1 MNGSDM
7 QFRKDMKRL
16 VIPSVLQMLL
26 GNSFSLINT
35 LMVGG
40 LGDTAIA
47 ITAAVGQI
55 SFILGMLLAAI
66 YGISAYITQ
75 FYGVKD
81 FVNVKKAFGLMLISS
96 ILLSLIVFILVS
108 MFKAPL
114 ISLFI
119 QDESAIAYGIQYL
132 SVIVFVFL
140 INSIKDA
147 FSNALGSIGKV
158 KLTLIVG
165 VMAMFVNILLDY
177 ALIYGKLGF
186 PVYGIVGAAWS
197 TLISSMLSAVI
208 LLGYVY
214 WNKYYF
220 NVTLKEILSIRW
232 DFTRKIYITTLPL
245 LFHEGMWSVGNMLY
259 AVAFG
264 HLGVAALATYQLAL
278 TFNRYFMMG
287 IFGFAYA
294 ARVMIG
300 EKLSQVESGEYLI
313 YARKFTRIAL
323 YSGIVVGA
331 LILLLNPYIVHLFP
345 NISIE
350 VRTSFRHVMVIQAV
364 VMIMF
369 FLNNLWIV
377 GMFRAGGDNLY
388 TMKLVLVT
396 TWLIALPLVFVG
408 VYVFHLPVEIVYML
422 FVFEEVAKA
431 GFGYFRYRSNKWA
444 RNLVRNM

>member
-1 MNGSDM
+1 M
-7 QFRKDMKRL
+7 
-16 VIPSVLQMLL
+16 
-26 GNSFSLINT
+26 
-35 LMVGG
+35 
-40 LGDTAIA
+40 
-47 ITAAVGQI
+47 
-55 SFILGMLLAAI
+55 
-66 YGISAYITQ
+66 
-75 FYGVKD
+75 
-81 FVNVKKAFGLMLISS
+81 
-96 ILLSLIVFILVS
+96 
-108 MFKAPL
+108 
-114 ISLFI
+114 
-119 QDESAIAYGIQYL
+119 
-132 SVIVFVFL
+132 IVFVFL

-147 FSNALGSIGKV
+147 FSNSLGSIGKV

-165 VMAMFVNILLDY
+165 VMGMFVNILLDY

-186 PVYGIVGAAWS
+186 PVYGIVGAALI

-220 NVTLKEILSIRW
+220 NVTLKEVLSIRW
-232 DFTRKIYITTLPL
+232 DFARKIYITTLPL

-323 YSGIVVGA
+323 YSGVVVGA

-396 TWLIALPLVFVG
+396 TLLIALPLVFVG

>member
-1 MNGSDM
+1 MNALDM

-16 VIPSVLQMLL
+16 VIPSILQMLL

-55 SFILGMLLAAI
+55 SFILGMLLTAI

-75 FYGVKD
+75 FFGKED
-81 FVNVKKAFGLMLISS
+81 FMNVKKSFGLMLISS
-96 ILLSLIVFILVS
+96 LILSSIVFMLVS
-108 MFKAPL
+108 MFKGPL

-119 QDESAIAYGIQYL
+119 KDEAAIAYGIHYL
-132 SVIVFVFL
+132 SVIAFVFL
-140 INSIKDA
+140 INAIKDVY
-147 FSNALGSIGKV
+147 SNALGSIGKV

-165 VMAMFVNILLDY
+165 IMAMFVNILLDY
-177 ALIYGKLGF
+177 ALIYGKFGF
-186 PVYGIVGAAWS
+186 PRYGIVGAAWS
-197 TLISSMLSAVI
+197 SLVSSMLSAII

-220 NVTLKEILSIRW
+220 NVTLTEILSIRW
-232 DFTRKIYITTLPL
+232 PFIREIYRTTLPL
-245 LFHEGMWSVGNMLY
+245 LFHEGLWSVGNMLY
-259 AVAFG
+259 AIAFG

-278 TFNRYFMMG
+278 TFNGYFMIG

-300 EKLSQVESGEYLI
+300 EKLSQVDSGEYLI

-323 YSGIVVGA
+323 YSGVIVGA
-331 LILLLNPYIVHLFP
+331 LILLLNPYIVYLFP
-345 NISIE
+345 NIS
-350 VRTSFRHVMVIQAV
+350 VAVQTSFRNVMVIQAV

-388 TMKLVLVT
+388 TMKLILVT
-396 TWLIALPLVFVG
+396 TWLIALPLVFAG
-408 VYVFHLPVEIVYML
+408 VYIFHLSVEIVYMM

-431 GFGYFRYRSNKWA
+431 GIGYFRYRSNKWA